1 MATEFP
7 SNLYWCVD
15 EFSNMLIVDRLRG
28 RCALTQRY
36 RTYLDK
42 EQREQPLPRYE
53 TLRDIALAILER
65 CQDDADQFVHEYG
78 KSTESGQYY
87 FPGRLFG
94 GGENAAPSSFLGI
107 VGSTPANY

>member
-1 MATEFP
+1 
-7 SNLYWCVD
+7 
-15 EFSNMLIVDRLRG
+15 MLIVDRLRG

-42 EQREQPLPRYE
+42 EQREQPLPCYE

-65 CQDDADQFVHEYG
+65 CQNEADQFVDEYG

-94 GGENAAPSSFLGI
+94 GCENAAPSSFLGI